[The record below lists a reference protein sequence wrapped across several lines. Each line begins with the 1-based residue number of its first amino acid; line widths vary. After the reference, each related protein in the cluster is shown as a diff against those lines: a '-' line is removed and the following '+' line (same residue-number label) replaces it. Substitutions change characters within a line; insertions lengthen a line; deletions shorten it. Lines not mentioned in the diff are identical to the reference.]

1 MKGKTGLDGL
11 SRRLKQSTPTSLQVC
26 CFPLPSPSSPPRPAL
41 TNGHRAGLTLTQ
53 AWTTFNALDTKL
65 ELDNTI
71 ANGLKA
77 EILTQFLPA
86 SKGKGAKLNL
96 HFRQPLFHA
105 RAFFDLLKGPSFNG
119 DAVIGHD
126 GFLAGAEVGYDMNGG
141 KITKY
146 SAAVAYNVPEYTAAV
161 TATNNLSLFATSYY
175 HRVNAL
181 VEAGAKA
188 TWDAKGGNAGA
199 VGLEIASKY
208 KLDGNAF
215 VKAKINNQGVA
226 AIAYNQVLRPGVTFG
241 VGAAIDT
248 QRMNEPAHKVGPVAP
263 SRRPLRLT
271 AAARS
276 ASTWSLSRKCKSR
289 RLFSRS

>member
-1 MKGKTGLDGL
+1 MAPPAFADIAKSSNDLLTKDFYHTSSANLEVKSKAPNGVAFTVKGKSDHKTGDIAGQIEAEYTD
-11 SRRLKQSTPTSLQVC
+11 K
-26 CFPLPSPSSPPRPAL
+26 PS
-41 TNGHRAGLTLTQ
+41 GLTLTQ

-96 HFRQPLFHA
+96 HFRQPLFHS

-146 SAAVAYNVPEYTAAV
+146 SAAVAYSVSEYTAAV

-175 HRVNAL
+175 HRVNPL

-188 TWDAKGGNAGA
+188 TWDAKNGNAGT

-215 VKAKINNQGVA
+215 VKAKINNKGVA

-248 QRMNEPAHKVGPVAP
+248 QRMNEPVHKVGLNLVFE
-263 SRRPLRLT
+263 S
-271 AAARS
+271 
-276 ASTWSLSRKCKSR
+276 
-289 RLFSRS
+289 

>member
-1 MKGKTGLDGL
+1 MALPFTVKGKSDHKTGAIAGQIEAKYTD
-11 SRRLKQSTPTSLQVC
+11 K
-26 CFPLPSPSSPPRPAL
+26 PS
-41 TNGHRAGLTLTQ
+41 GLTLTQ

-188 TWDAKGGNAGA
+188 TWDAKGSNAGA

-248 QRMNEPAHKVGPVAP
+248 QRMNEPAHKVGLNLVFE
-263 SRRPLRLT
+263 S
-271 AAARS
+271 
-276 ASTWSLSRKCKSR
+276 
-289 RLFSRS
+289 